1 MECRVISISRA
12 LGGGGEEIGR
22 AVAARLGFR
31 FVDEEIVGRAA
42 EKAGVTPDKMAQ
54 AERTPP
60 LIQRILHNM
69 GTTAMEPAS
78 YVPPP
83 AHTSPGYEALI
94 EHVIRETAAQGN
106 VVILAHGASI
116 PLAGESGVLRVLVTG
131 SPDSRAA
138 RLSSRDDSDVRKAR
152 KAIEDSDRERRKYLE
167 RFYGIGAE
175 VPTHYDIVLNTDVL
189 SLSAAAKVILAAASE
204 S

>member
-94 EHVIRETAAQGN
+94 EQVIRETAAQGN

-189 SLSAAAKVILAAASE
+189 SLSAAAEVILAAASE